1 MVEKWPWSS
10 LKLKEMF
17 SGKRIRFASNGIDG
31 IEAENYYRFYFDLK
45 YMLAKRQMVLS
56 DTLQWQTIYIYLQ
69 FQ

>member
-1 MVEKWPWSS
+1 
-10 LKLKEMF
+10 MF

-56 DTLQWQTIYIYLQ
+56 DTLQ
-69 FQ
+69 